1 MHESA
6 DTQPKPL
13 ELVTVEPPPPEQR
26 LRRDARFALPGEKRS
41 RYSLPT
47 ALESGSPVGYRT
59 RVRMSEAEGRAALQL
74 LSLRAPT
81 GFAASAPV
89 PEGELF
95 EESALGILGSRQST
109 NYRGHRQLSFGPDDS
124 KTIAGILRGLN

>member
-1 MHESA
+1 MSE
-6 DTQPKPL
+6 PKPL

-26 LRRDARFALPGEKRS
+26 VRRDARFALPGEKRT

-47 ALESGSPVGYRT
+47 ALESGSPIGYRT
-59 RVRMSEAEGRAALQL
+59 RMSMTQDEGRAALRL

-81 GFAASAPV
+81 GFGPAEPI

-95 EESALGILGSRQST
+95 MMGDNTKNSNDSRGWGSVPEKDLIGSPFVVLYPFQR
-109 NYRGHRQLSFGPDDS
+109 F
-124 KTIAGILRGLN
+124 KILR